1 MSNPQKVVWITG
13 GGTGIGKAVAIAYA
27 QQGCAV
33 AISGRRIERLTETVD
48 AINAAGGQGYAV
60 QCDVSIESENQKA
73 VEQIVAQW
81 GRLDIAIANAG
92 FGVRGRIENLRSED
106 WLKQLNVNLIGATQT
121 LRYALPELQKTG
133 GRAALIS
140 SVMAYIRAEK
150 HGAYSASKA
159 AVTAIGETL
168 SLELI
173 GTGVS
178 CTTIHPGY
186 VESEIGQVSND
197 GQFSEELE
205 DHRPQKLMWT
215 AEDAARV
222 MIDAI
227 DARKRLFTFTWHG
240 WFAQFM
246 ARHCPNLVYW
256 AISRSARGRQRQID
270 IEKLPS
276 K

>member
-1 MSNPQKVVWITG
+1 MSQPKTVVWITG
-13 GGTGIGKAVAIAYA
+13 GGTGIGKAMAIAYA
-27 QQGCAV
+27 QKGCAV
-33 AISGRRIERLTETVD
+33 AISGRRAERLTEAVA
-48 AINAAGGQGYAV
+48 AINAAGGEGLAV
-60 QCDVSIESENQKA
+60 QCDVSIEDENKKA
-73 VEQIVAQW
+73 VAQIMAQW

-92 FGVRGRIENLRSED
+92 FGVRGRIENLRAED

-121 LRYALPELQKTG
+121 VRYALPELQKTQ
-133 GRAALIS
+133 GRVALIS
-140 SVMAYIRAEK
+140 SVMAYIRSEK
-150 HGAYSASKA
+150 HGAYAASKA

-186 VESEIGQVSND
+186 VESEIGQVTND
-197 GQFSEELE
+197 GQFSEDLE
-205 DHRPQKLMWT
+205 DHRPQNLMWT
-215 AEDAARV
+215 AEDAAAV
-222 MIDAI
+222 MLKAI
-227 DARKRLFTFTWHG
+227 DKRKRLYTFTWHG

-256 AISRSARGRQRQID
+256 AISRSARGRTRSVDID
-270 IEKLPS
+270 KVPS